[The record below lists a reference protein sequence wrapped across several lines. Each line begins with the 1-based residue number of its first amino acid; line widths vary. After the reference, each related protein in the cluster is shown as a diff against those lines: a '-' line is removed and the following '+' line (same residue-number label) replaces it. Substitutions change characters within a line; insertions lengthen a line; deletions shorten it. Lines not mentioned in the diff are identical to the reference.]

1 MKKVIN
7 NLVFLRQWKFFI
19 LGTLL
24 AILFFLLINI
34 LISIFSNELK
44 DLPFLKDK
52 SIFFIFFLTVIFA
65 PIFETFFFQKII
77 IDFLKEKLDFFKP
90 IFISSFIFALFHIYS
105 VTYFIA
111 TFFLGLI
118 FGFFYA
124 IANLRKDI
132 SPFFFVVYLHALLNF
147 ISFILNDILKFS
159 YCQ

>member
-52 SIFFIFFLTVIFA
+52 
-65 PIFETFFFQKII
+65 
-77 IDFLKEKLDFFKP
+77 
-90 IFISSFIFALFHIYS
+90 
-105 VTYFIA
+105 
-111 TFFLGLI
+111 
-118 FGFFYA
+118 
-124 IANLRKDI
+124 
-132 SPFFFVVYLHALLNF
+132 
-147 ISFILNDILKFS
+147 
-159 YCQ
+159 